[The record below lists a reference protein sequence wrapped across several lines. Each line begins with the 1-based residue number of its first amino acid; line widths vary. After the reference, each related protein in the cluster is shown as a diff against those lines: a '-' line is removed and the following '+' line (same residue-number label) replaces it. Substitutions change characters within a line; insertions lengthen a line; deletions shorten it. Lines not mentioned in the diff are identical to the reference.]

1 MPQPGQDQS
10 RSPLLHPIAIGALA
24 LLVVNDHVLKA
35 AWPGL
40 VTGKASDVAGLV
52 LVPLLSVE
60 LARLLAGGRLPPS
73 ARARVAAAAALL
85 ITATFVAVKLHPVAN
100 EAYAILLGLIQWPGA
115 LVGNLLA
122 GASLATPG
130 RAPTVLDSGD
140 LIALPAAAVGWWVA
154 AGTGS
159 RRAIHWHPGPRLH
172 AAGRIGMLLGAVV
185 ALAATS
191 PMPTPQKTA
200 VARDEVILSPG
211 DPPVHRRLT
220 IRIAPGPTPAT
231 AGSPIRIDIQ
241 ARPRWPR
248 VDPPARFVLARVG
261 DDGELEPNTGSSL
274 SVDPEVCGAECTI
287 EADVAIDW
295 PAASG
300 RPSSSIA
307 WELAA
312 TIASANQYNSVFG
325 TIDISADGLHDTIGV
340 NNSWW
345 LALLVVIPFLAIA
358 LASRLGRW
366 LRIGTRAA
374 RSAGDALVVAA
385 ASQLAVGLLAVPF
398 LVPASALEPAAG
410 GVAQGA
416 VLLGPV
422 LGASIAAA
430 LVRWWSGK
438 GDMLGIVVLGGVLAG
453 LLFGARLFSQASDT
467 FLARGLQITALATLL
482 AVVTLIG
489 ALARLGGRDSEP
501 PTGPVSTSRVVI
513 AGIEVALVVGLAPI
527 NTFASILLA
536 VGLILWWEGSGH
548 LLGLASFVL
557 GGAFLGLLFLG
568 GPTIFGGP
576 KWTPVEVLSI
586 LLGGWAALI
595 GLIVAL
601 GVGARHPDK
610 PARTAGSPP
619 TNDPASDSGG
629 DPPIG

>member
-1 MPQPGQDQS
+1 VPPPGQDQS

-60 LARLLAGGRLPPS
+60 LARLLAGGRLPPR
-73 ARARVAAAAALL
+73 ARAQVAAAAALL
-85 ITATFVAVKLHPVAN
+85 IAATFVAVKLHPVAN

-122 GASLATPG
+122 GAPLATAG

-140 LIALPAAAVGWWVA
+140 LIALPAAAVGWWLA
-154 AGTGS
+154 AGNGS
-159 RRAIHWHPGPRLH
+159 RRAIRWRPGPRLQ
-172 AAGRIGMLLGAVV
+172 AAGRIGMLLGALV

-191 PMPTPQKTA
+191 PMPRPHVTA
-200 VARDEVILSPG
+200 VARDEVVLSPG

-241 ARPRWPR
+241 ARPTWPR
-248 VDPPARFVLARVG
+248 VDPPARLVLARVG
-261 DDGELEPNTGSSL
+261 DDGELEPSTGSSL
-274 SVDPEVCGAECTI
+274 SVEPKVCGAECTI

-312 TIASANQYNSVFG
+312 TIASSSQYNSVFG
-325 TIDISADGLHDTIGV
+325 SIDISADGLHDTIGAY
-340 NNSWW
+340 NSWW
-345 LALLVVIPFLAIA
+345 MALLVVIPFLAIA
-358 LASRLGRW
+358 LANRLGQW
-366 LRIGTRAA
+366 LRIETRAA
-374 RSAGDALVVAA
+374 RSAGDALVVVA
-385 ASQLAVGLLAVPF
+385 ASLLAVGLVAVPF

-416 VLLGPV
+416 VFLGPV
-422 LGASIAAA
+422 LGASTAAA
-430 LVRWWSGK
+430 LVRWWSGE
-438 GDMLGIVVLGGVLAG
+438 GDMLGIVVLGGILAG
-453 LLFGARLFSQASDT
+453 LLFGARLSGDASET
-467 FLARGLQITALATLL
+467 FLARGLQIAALATLL
-482 AVVTLIG
+482 AGVTLVG
-489 ALARLGGRDSEP
+489 ALARLGGPDGEP
-501 PTGPVSTSRVVI
+501 PTEPVSTSRVVV

-527 NTFASILLA
+527 NIFASLLLA

-548 LLGLASFVL
+548 LLGLASLVL

-568 GPTIFGGP
+568 GPTLFGGP
-576 KWTPVEVLSI
+576 KWTPVEALSI

-610 PARTAGSPP
+610 PARKGSPP
-619 TNDPASDSGG
+619 TIQPATDSGG
-629 DPPIG
+629 DPPVA

>member
-1 MPQPGQDQS
+1 VPPPGQDHS
-10 RSPLLHPIAIGALA
+10 PSPLLHPIAIGALA
-24 LLVVNDHVLKA
+24 LLVVNDHLLKA

-60 LARLLAGGRLPPS
+60 FARLLAGGRLSPV
-73 ARARVAAAAALL
+73 ARTRVAAAATLL
-85 ITATFVAVKLHPVAN
+85 IAATFVAVKLDPVAN
-100 EAYAILLGLIQWPGA
+100 EAYAILLGSLQWPGA
-115 LVGNLLA
+115 LVGNMLA

-130 RAPTVLDSGD
+130 RAPTVLDPGD

-154 AGTGS
+154 AGNGS
-159 RRAIHWHPGPRLH
+159 RRAGRWRPGPRLQT
-172 AAGRIGMLLGAVV
+172 AGRIAMLLGAVV

-191 PMPTPQKTA
+191 PMPRPHVTA
-200 VARDEVILSPG
+200 VARDEVILAPG

-220 IRIAPGPTPAT
+220 IRIAPGRTPAT

-241 ARPRWPR
+241 ARPTWPL

-261 DDGELEPNTGSSL
+261 DDGELDPSTGSSL
-274 SVDPEVCGAECTI
+274 SVDPAVCGAECTI

-312 TIASANQYNSVFG
+312 TIASDSQYNSVSG
-325 TIDISADGLHDTIGV
+325 SVDISADGLHDTIGV
-340 NNSWW
+340 SNSWW

-358 LASRLGRW
+358 FADRLGRW
-366 LRIGTRAA
+366 LQIGTRAV
-374 RSAGDALVVAA
+374 RSAGDALVLAA
-385 ASQLAVGLLAVPF
+385 ASLLAAGLFAVPF

-410 GVAQGA
+410 GIAQGA
-416 VLLGPV
+416 VLLGPA
-422 LGASIAAA
+422 LGASIAVA
-430 LVRWWSGK
+430 LVRWWSGE
-438 GDMLGIVVLGGVLAG
+438 GDLLGIVVLGGLLAG
-453 LLFGARLFSQASDT
+453 LLFGVRLFGQASET
-467 FLARGLQITALATLL
+467 FLARGLQIAALATLL
-482 AVVTLIG
+482 AGVTLVG
-489 ALARLGGRDSEP
+489 ALGRLGGRDGEP

-513 AGIEVALVVGLAPI
+513 AGIEVALIVGLAPI
-527 NTFASILLA
+527 NSLASLLLA
-536 VGLILWWEGSGH
+536 IGLFLWWQGSGH
-548 LLGLASFVL
+548 LLGLASLVL

-568 GPTIFGGP
+568 GPDIIGGP
-576 KWTPVEVLSI
+576 RWTPVEALSI

-595 GLIVAL
+595 GLVVAL

-610 PARTAGSPP
+610 PAPTAGSPP
-619 TNDPASDSGG
+619 THEPAPNSGG
-629 DPPIG
+629 DPPVA